1 MVFRLTV
8 ENGKRWADQERER
21 LQRELTDNIRNIQAN
36 LHTDVKDLQAAVDE
50 LEDKTRIEIDNNQR
64 SLRRSDGKL
73 SILGTQPDFCSR

>member
-1 MVFRLTV
+1 MTV

-36 LHTDVKDLQAAVDE
+36 LHTDVKDLQAAVGE
-50 LEDKTRIEIDNNQR
+50 LEDKTRIEIDNNTR

-73 SILGTQPDFCSR
+73 

>member
-1 MVFRLTV
+1 MKIIFRLTV

-36 LHTDVKDLQAAVDE
+36 LHTDVKDLQAAVGE
-50 LEDKTRIEIDNNQR
+50 MEDKTRIEIDNNTR

-73 SILGTQPDFCSR
+73 

>member
-1 MVFRLTV
+1 MTV

-36 LHTDVKDLQAAVDE
+36 LHTDVKDLQAAVGE
-50 LEDKTRIEIDNNQR
+50 MEDKTRIEIDNSTR

-73 SILGTQPDFCSR
+73 LFA